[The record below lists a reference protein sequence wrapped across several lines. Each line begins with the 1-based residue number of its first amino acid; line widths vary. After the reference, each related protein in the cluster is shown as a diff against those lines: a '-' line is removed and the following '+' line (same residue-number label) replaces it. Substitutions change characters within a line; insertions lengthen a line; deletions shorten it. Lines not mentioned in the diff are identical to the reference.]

1 MSYYRDEL
9 AMVAENSDYPIP
21 FEEAVTKDMVGKTFV
36 FVSPTIQTSEMLFE
50 RYRAVLPPSL
60 IRLNSSRR
68 RIYLGDADH
77 TRVLFLTEYDVE
89 HNALRGLGKVVWV
102 C

>member
-1 MSYYRDEL
+1 MSHYRDEL
-9 AMVAENSDYPIP
+9 AMVAENRDPIP
-21 FEEAVTKDMVGKTFV
+21 FEEAVVNGTAGKNFV
-36 FVSPTIQTSEMLFE
+36 FVSHTVEMSELLFE
-50 RYRAVLPPSL
+50 KYRNVFPPAL

-68 RIYLGDADH
+68 IYLRDADG

-89 HNALRGLGKVVWV
+89 HNALRGFGKVVWV